1 MSFLEEEHE
10 HCRSTCQTLQKF
22 AIRGHPLRPSALG
35 LELRHQPRPH
45 EGERALVAEQ
55 RSKQVQTEDIGG
67 KRDVIGLE
75 GLSKNEAPLPKRPRT
90 TRSPSSKS
98 PPLSHTRLSP
108 SWFGGP
114 FRSWACRQQPTAY
127 PSRRHADPCLWTTS
141 VSTSTVL
148 LSTAGTSRGQREHA
162 VRTLGRPQGPPSHTG
177 PPSS

>member
-1 MSFLEEEHE
+1 MACPSSRS
-10 HCRSTCQTLQKF
+10 RSTCQTLQKF

-35 LELRHQPRPH
+35 LKLRHQPRPH

-98 PPLSHTRLSP
+98 PPPLPHAFISLMVWSTLSFVDVQTAANSIPFPQTR
-108 SWFGGP
+108 
-114 FRSWACRQQPTAY
+114 
-127 PSRRHADPCLWTTS
+127 
-141 VSTSTVL
+141 
-148 LSTAGTSRGQREHA
+148 
-162 VRTLGRPQGPPSHTG
+162 RPMLMDNICVH
-177 PPSS
+177 